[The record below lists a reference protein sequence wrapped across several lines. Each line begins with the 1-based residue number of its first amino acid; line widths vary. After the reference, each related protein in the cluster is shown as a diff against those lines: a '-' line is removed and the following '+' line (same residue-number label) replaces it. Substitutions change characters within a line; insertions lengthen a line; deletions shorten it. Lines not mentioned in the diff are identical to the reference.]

1 MSASLAPPRPSRSP
15 PVLTADHRYL
25 LDGRELPAVTRVIEK
40 LESFLGIPAELLEA
54 ARIRGQAVH
63 AACALLVR
71 EQLDI
76 DAVDPELHPYLR
88 GAASF
93 LAESGITII
102 ASELS
107 LGSRRLGWAGT
118 LDLVGHWRGTECI
131 LDWKATADIPPTVG
145 PQTYGYERL
154 YREIYGGGKRK
165 RYCVQLRPNDY
176 RVVPFT
182 SPTDA
187 TIFTSCLNLL
197 TWRAQH
203 GKAN

>member
-1 MSASLAPPRPSRSP
+1 MSASTAARAKRTP

-25 LDGRELPAVTRVIEK
+25 LDGCELPSVTQIIAK

-54 ARIRGQAVH
+54 ARLRGQAVH
-63 AACALLVR
+63 EACAQLVR
-71 EQLDI
+71 EELDLPEL
-76 DAVDPELHPYLR
+76 DPELQPYVL
-88 GAASF
+88 GAARF
-93 LAESGITII
+93 LAESGITVI
-102 ASELS
+102 ASELP

-118 LDLVGHWRGTECI
+118 LDLVGHWRGVECI
-131 LDWKATADIPPTVG
+131 LDWKATAQIPPTVG

-176 RVVPFT
+176 RVVPF
-182 SPTDA
+182 SCPTDQ

-197 TWRAQH
+197 TWRQQH